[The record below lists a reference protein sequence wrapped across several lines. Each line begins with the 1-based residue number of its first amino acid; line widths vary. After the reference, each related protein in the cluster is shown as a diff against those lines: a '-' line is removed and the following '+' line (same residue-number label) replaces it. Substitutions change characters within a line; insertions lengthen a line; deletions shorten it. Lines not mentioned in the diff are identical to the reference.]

1 MSDESKSLS
10 GPIPV
15 VNGVLAPR
23 HANDIATMAKTLYES
38 RLIKVDSPQAAFVLV
53 ACAAELKLTL
63 TEMLTGVCVF
73 NGKPLLYGKLP
84 LSLAMRNPGFRG
96 IAETWTGLAPDGS
109 LTDAAVCKVVVKRE
123 VGGNVLEFTGM
134 FGVAD
139 AKKAGL
145 WGKGTYNLYPKDMIF
160 HRAKSRALERGF
172 ADSMGGMGV
181 IQPEDEEAALRPRV
195 VVNEAAPAAS
205 TSAIDAIP
213 DETPTG
219 AGEQAAPPVSPA
231 PVAADKFAAEMAVE
245 MEKPAKRKPVFDIAG
260 NVKD

>member
-1 MSDESKSLS
+1 MADEKSLS

-15 VNGVLAPR
+15 VHGVLAPR
-23 HANDIATMAKTLYES
+23 HANDIATLAKTLYES
-38 RLIKVDSPQAAFVLV
+38 RLLKVDSPQAAFVLV

-84 LSLAMRNPGFRG
+84 LSLAMRNPAFRG
-96 IAETWTGLAPDGS
+96 MEEAWTGLAPDGS
-109 LTDAAVCKVVVKRE
+109 LTDASVCRVVVKRE
-123 VGGNVLEFTGM
+123 IGGTVMEFAGT

-145 WGKGTYNLYPKDMIF
+145 WGKGTYNQYPRDLLF

-181 IQPEDEEAALRPRV
+181 VQPDDEERINTRV
-195 VVNEAAPAAS
+195 VVNEAPAPS

-213 DETPTG
+213 DE
-219 AGEQAAPPVSPA
+219 PA
-231 PVAADKFAAEMAVE
+231 PDTFVAEIGAA
-245 MEKPAKRKPVFDIAG
+245 MEQQKRPAFDLAG
-260 NVKD
+260 NPIK